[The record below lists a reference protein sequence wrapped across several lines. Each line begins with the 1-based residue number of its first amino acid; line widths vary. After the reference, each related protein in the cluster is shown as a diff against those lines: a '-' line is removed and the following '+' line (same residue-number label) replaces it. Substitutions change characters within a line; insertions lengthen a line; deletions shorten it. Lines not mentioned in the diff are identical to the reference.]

1 MTTSPTRDV
10 KINNGKMRYK
20 VLLLSIFILSSCSAK
35 WHLKQAEKKGAIT
48 KTDTVFTDIPV
59 FIEEVKRDSIF
70 FSLPGDTV
78 RIEKDRLR
86 VTYVRLPGDSVYIE
100 GECQADTVYKEVATL
115 VYRKIQC
122 PDKPQKIKWWH
133 LLIAGLVGAGVIAVI
148 KR

>member
-1 MTTSPTRDV
+1 MNY
-10 KINNGKMRYK
+10 I
-20 VLLLSIFILSSCSAK
+20 VLLLAIFLLSSCSAK

-100 GECQADTVYKEVATL
+100 GECKADTIFQEVATVVYKE
-115 VYRKIQC
+115 IQC
-122 PDKPQKIKWWH
+122 PEKPQKIKWWW
-133 LLIAGLVGAGVIAVI
+133 LVLVGLACIGLGRIF
-148 KR
+148 RR